1 MRATTPEKPL
11 ANNSLGP
18 ICLLALIAGSYA
30 HTLGGL
36 VVTQG
41 VMYGVGFMIF
51 YYPILDMLGEYW
63 IARRGMMAGI
73 MCSASGVSG
82 AVFPFAIEASL
93 NKYGY
98 PTTLRAISVGLLV
111 ITGPLIPFLK
121 GRLPEIE
128 TSAVAR
134 TDWSFLQ
141 SSRFWIYSMSN
152 LLMGFG
158 YFFPF
163 LYIPSYAT
171 LNGMSS
177 TQGALLLALMSI
189 SQVFGQ
195 QTFGHL
201 SDGKMPLN
209 LLAFTSA
216 LVAGIM
222 VYICWGLAHNFGM
235 LVTFSLVYG
244 FFASG
249 YTALWVRMGTAVS
262 TEPSAA
268 FSAYG
273 LLNVGKGVGNVLA
286 GPISGLLLQSAVDPR
301 GYGAGSYAAIV
312 LFSGTCLAVS
322 AAILPLCYLVR

>member
-1 MRATTPEKPL
+1 MEFAADT
-11 ANNSLGP
+11 ALGP
-18 ICLLALIAGSYA
+18 ICLLALVAGSFA
-30 HTLGGL
+30 RTLGGL

-93 NKYGY
+93 NRFGY
-98 PTTLRAISVGLLV
+98 PTTLRAISIGLFV
-111 ITGPLIPFLK
+111 ITGPLIPFLR
-121 GRLPEIE
+121 GRLPESE

-134 TDWSFLQ
+134 TDWSFLK
-141 SSRFWIYSMSN
+141 STHFLIYSASN
-152 LLMGFG
+152 LLMGLG

-163 LYIPSYAT
+163 LYIPTYAT
-171 LNGMSS
+171 LNGLSS
-177 TQGALLLALMSI
+177 TQGALLLALMSV

-201 SDGKMPLN
+201 SDGKVPLN
-209 LLAFTSA
+209 LLAGTSA
-216 LVAGIM
+216 LVAGVMI
-222 VYICWGLAHNFGM
+222 YTCWGLAHS
-235 LVTFSLVYG
+235 LALLIVFSLVYG

-249 YTALWVRMGTAVS
+249 YTALWARMGTAVS
-262 TEPSAA
+262 SEPSAA
-268 FSAYG
+268 FAAYG
-273 LLNVGKGVGNVLA
+273 MLNVGKGIGNVLA
-286 GPISGLLLQSAVDPR
+286 GPISGLLLRSDVNPH
-301 GYGAGSYAAIV
+301 GYGAGSYEAVV

-322 AAILPLCYLVR
+322 AAVIPLHYLLR

>member
-1 MRATTPEKPL
+1 M
-11 ANNSLGP
+11 
-18 ICLLALIAGSYA
+18 YA
-30 HTLGGL
+30 I
-36 VVTQG
+36 
-41 VMYGVGFMIF
+41 GFMIF
-51 YYPILDMLGEYW
+51 YYPILDMLSEYW
-63 IARRGMMAGI
+63 IARRGMMAGV

-93 NKYGY
+93 NRFGY

-121 GRLPEIE
+121 GRLPESE

-134 TDWSFLQ
+134 TDWSFLRR
-141 SSRFWIYSMSN
+141 SRFWLYSISN

-171 LNGMSS
+171 LNGLAS

-201 SDGKMPLN
+201 SDGKVPLN
-209 LLAFTSA
+209 VLAGTSA
-216 LVAGIM
+216 LVAGAM
-222 VYICWGLAHNFGM
+222 VYTCWGLAHNFGL
-235 LVTFSLVYG
+235 LVVFSLMYG

-249 YTALWVRMGTAVS
+249 YTALWIRMGTSVS
-262 TEPSAA
+262 SEPSAA
-268 FSAYG
+268 FAAYG

-286 GPISGLLLQSAVDPR
+286 GPVSGLLLQNAVESR
-301 GYGAGSYAAIV
+301 GYGTGAYEAVV
-312 LFSGTCLAVS
+312 LFSGTCLALS
-322 AAILPLCYLVR
+322 AAVVPLCYLTE